1 MYVGFILGPAGSGK
15 SFITGSLAH
24 WMSSMDLDVAT
35 LNLDPAVRRLS
46 YSPDIDIR
54 DFVNIDNLID
64 EVQLGPN
71 GALIAAMDHAVAV
84 ISELMDEVHMVGP
97 EMLLVD
103 TPGQMEIFAYRS
115 SGQILTEVISQ
126 DRTPGSI
133 FLIDPTLA
141 TTPSNY
147 ISLIL
152 LSLSIAYRLNLPLQN
167 VISKAD
173 LLQEEHRNTIDS
185 WVEDPFKLEQ
195 DLFLEKAGPMADL
208 GSSLLT
214 VLREKGVL
222 GEIPFVSADTNE
234 NMDVVLGMLQRMW
247 AIDDEVNP

>member
-1 MYVGFILGPAGSGK
+1 MYIGFILGPAGSGK
-15 SFITGSLAH
+15 SFITGALSH
-24 WMSSMDLDVAT
+24 WMASMDLDVAT

-46 YSPDIDIR
+46 YAPDIDIR
-54 DFVNIDNLID
+54 DFVNIDGLID
-64 EVQLGPN
+64 EAQLGPN
-71 GALIAAMDHAVAV
+71 GALIAAMDHAVAI
-84 ISELMDEVHMVGP
+84 ISDLMDEIHMVGP

-103 TPGQMEIFAYRS
+103 TPGQMEIFAYRG
-115 SGQILTEVISQ
+115 SGRILTDVLSQ
-126 DRTPGSI
+126 DRLPGSI

-152 LSLSIAYRLNLPLQN
+152 LSLSIAYRLNLPQQN

-173 LLQEEHRNTIDS
+173 LLRQEHRDKIND
-185 WVEDPFKLEQ
+185 WVEDSFKLEH
-195 DLFLEKAGPMADL
+195 DLFSERTGPMADL
-208 GSSLLT
+208 GSSLLA
-214 VLREKGVL
+214 VLREKNVL

-247 AIDDEVNP
+247 AIDDEVTP